1 MGNKG
6 NFRNKQRKLSVGQH
20 VRPAKYS
27 TLFLAVTP
35 WSEGL
40 GNLSRCV
47 GRTAVVVTSCPSCQP
62 RSSTAHPKPPG
73 QAAGTRPVAA
83 GSAFLSLAVVV
94 SRESPVEGRPVGSGK
109 TASGRGCQP
118 ATARN
123 SVRLNP
129 SSEPSVPCV
138 PCRLWLINEL

>member
-40 GNLSRCV
+40 GNLSPCV
-47 GRTAVVVTSCPSCQP
+47 GRTAVVSHRALAANPTVPPPTPNRLGKRQGPGQWPLDLRFLAWPLSCPGRAQFKADRWAVGRRQVAVAVSP
-62 RSSTAHPKPPG
+62 R
-73 QAAGTRPVAA
+73 Q
-83 GSAFLSLAVVV
+83 LA
-94 SRESPVEGRPVGSGK
+94 
-109 TASGRGCQP
+109 TAS
-118 ATARN
+118 A
-123 SVRLNP
+123 
-129 SSEPSVPCV
+129 
-138 PCRLWLINEL
+138 